1 MAEAGASSGQAETM
15 LYAAIRASEAHIAE
29 MRNDISGRFDALE
42 TRFDAL
48 ETSLGGRLDA
58 LETKID
64 ALETSL
70 GGRLDRIGRQIKAL
84 GFAIGIAVLLSGI
97 QHLAM
102 AIEAIR

>member
-29 MRNDISGRFDALE
+29 MRNDISGRFDALD

-48 ETSLGGRLDA
+48 DTR
-58 LETKID
+58 ID

-70 GGRLDRIGRQIKAL
+70 GRRLDRIDRQSKAL
-84 GFAIGIAVLLSGI
+84 GFAIGIAMLLSGI